1 MKKINRYRYVGKN
14 GFITSSVLLENIN
27 HIKMYTLI
35 ADVGKVLTDGYQ
47 YLNQVQIFA
56 EDLDNWTEVELE
68 GKND

>member
-68 GKND
+68 DKND

>member
-14 GFITSSVLLENIN
+14 GFITSSVLLENIH

-68 GKND
+68 DKND